1 MPSEIDRSRTTIDD
15 LASRFRGEMIPV
27 SGKFSYFSTL
37 PMAEEDLRQYLHDPI
52 GAIAPAILAV
62 LPQVEIILAPYLE
75 KGNGKSADSVSFERP
90 NESRY
95 VLASM
100 HEQEGSVVLA
110 LGVRDV
116 EVADYHYQFYNAL
129 AMLVTARCP
138 QEVQERFQRTIREE
152 LSAEVHGEVDEKS
165 WHLKQ
170 ALLRRQTNVRRE
182 TKLFREYA
190 RQAFEDTLTLYLH
203 GTCCDIDVET
213 GPRQM
218 PSRYLRRRLELLIS
232 LFPPPEGYAV
242 LPEQLKT
249 R

>member
-1 MPSEIDRSRTTIDD
+1 MTVEE
-15 LASRFRGEMIPV
+15 LAARFRGEMIPLT
-27 SGKFSYFSTL
+27 SKFSYFTTL
-37 PMAEEDLRQYLHDPI
+37 PVAEDDLRQYLNDPI
-52 GAIAPAILAV
+52 AAISPAITAM
-62 LPQVEIILAPYLE
+62 LPQVGIILVPYLE
-75 KGNGKSADSVSFERP
+75 KGNGKEGDAVTFERP
-90 NESRY
+90 QESRHIPSSRKDG
-95 VLASM
+95 VDT
-100 HEQEGSVVLA
+100 VILA
-110 LGVRDV
+110 LGIKDI

-129 AMLVTARCP
+129 AALVADRWNG
-138 QEVQERFQRTIREE
+138 EVQERFYRAIREE

-170 ALLRRQTNVRRE
+170 ALLRRQTNVRKE

-190 RQAFEDTLTLYLH
+190 RQAFEDSLTLYLH

-218 PSRYLRRRLELLIS
+218 PSRYLRRRIELLIS
-232 LFPPPEGYAV
+232 IFPPPEGYAV